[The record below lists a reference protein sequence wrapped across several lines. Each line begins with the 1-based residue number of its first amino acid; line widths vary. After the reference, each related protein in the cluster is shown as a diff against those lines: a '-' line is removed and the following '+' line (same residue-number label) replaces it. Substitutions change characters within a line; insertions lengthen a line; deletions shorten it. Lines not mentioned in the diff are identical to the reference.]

1 MKYSIELED
10 GVNILE
16 AINELK
22 KMVLELDAK
31 VNRIDKSLDM
41 LEVLLGRSDNQTVYP
56 NVKDKPFR
64 ITDAVDTVI
73 EADRPTFAPVK
84 INADLKHS
92 NKLSS
97 IMRETV
103 KSIQSSLTVP
113 TTTNDDPYVDPKV
126 PGTRPE
132 DNAMSAEEA
141 AKVQDDVMNDLAKQ
155 VAAASSA
162 PKLDIPEENWDD

>member
-1 MKYSIELED
+1 MKYSIELDD
-10 GVNILE
+10 GVNILD

-41 LEVLLGRSDNQTVYP
+41 LEVLLGHKDNQTVYP
-56 NVKDKPFR
+56 SVKHEPFK
-64 ITDAVDTVI
+64 ITDAVDEVI
-73 EADRPTFAPVK
+73 ASDHPIFTPVK

-92 NKLSS
+92 KLSS

-103 KSIQSSLTVP
+103 KSIQSSLEVP
-113 TTTNDDPYVDPKV
+113 TTTNDNPYVDPKV

-132 DNAMSAEEA
+132 DNTLSAEEA

>member
-10 GVNILE
+10 GVNILD

-41 LEVLLGRSDNQTVYP
+41 LEVLLGHKDNQTVYP
-56 NVKDKPFR
+56 SVRHEP
-64 ITDAVDTVI
+64 IVTDAVDEVI
-73 EADRPTFAPVK
+73 ASDHPIFTPVK
-84 INADLKHS
+84 INADSKHS
-92 NKLSS
+92 KLSS

-103 KSIQSSLTVP
+103 KSIQSSLEVP
-113 TTTNDDPYVDPKV
+113 TTTNDNPYIDPKV

-132 DNAMSAEEA
+132 DNTLSAEEA

>member
-10 GVNILE
+10 GVNILA

-41 LEVLLGRSDNQTVYP
+41 LEVLLGHKDNQTVYP
-56 NVKDKPFR
+56 NVKDEPFR
-64 ITDAVDTVI
+64 ITDEVI
-73 EADRPTFAPVK
+73 ESDHPINPTFTPVK
-84 INADLKHS
+84 INADSKHS
-92 NKLSS
+92 KLSS

-103 KSIQSSLTVP
+103 KSIQSSLEVP
-113 TTTNDDPYVDPKV
+113 TTTNDNPYVDPKV

-132 DNAMSAEEA
+132 DNTLSAEEA

>member
-10 GVNILE
+10 GVNILD

-41 LEVLLGRSDNQTVYP
+41 LEVLLGHKDNQTVYP
-56 NVKDKPFR
+56 SVKSEPFR
-64 ITDAVDTVI
+64 ITDAVDEVI
-73 EADRPTFAPVK
+73 EADRPTFTPVK
-84 INADLKHS
+84 INVDSKHS
-92 NKLSS
+92 KLSS

-103 KSIQSSLTVP
+103 KSIQSSLEVP
-113 TTTNDDPYVDPKV
+113 TTTNDNPYIDPKV

-132 DNAMSAEEA
+132 DNTLSAEEA

>member
-1 MKYSIELED
+1 MKYSIELDD
-10 GVNILE
+10 GVNILN

-41 LEVLLGRSDNQTVYP
+41 LEVLLGHKDSQTVYP
-56 NVKDKPFR
+56 NVKPEPFK
-64 ITDAVDTVI
+64 ITDAVDEVI
-73 EADRPTFAPVK
+73 ESDHPLFAPVK
-84 INADLKHS
+84 INADSKHS
-92 NKLSS
+92 KLSS

-103 KSIQSSLTVP
+103 KSIQSSLEVP
-113 TTTNDDPYVDPKV
+113 TTTNDNPYIDPKV

-132 DNAMSAEEA
+132 DNTLSAEEA